1 MAQHSTTPRA
11 QERSARRTSPPG
23 GDSQTAAQDHAGA
36 CRASAQDPE
45 CDVSP
50 VRLWRCDAGKTM
62 PRDDLLATEQA
73 LEIRVVGTAPVI
85 TMRTPGHDLEL
96 AAGLLLSEGLI
107 GSREDITHIDQASAN
122 AVGVLLQSFTEA
134 KGALLRRSS
143 LSNSACGICGKD
155 KLNLG
160 PMHALPPLPEGP
172 VVTPDLLSRLPER
185 LRTAQDVFT
194 HTGGLHAAALFDAD
208 GELLA
213 VREDVGRHNA
223 LDKLNGW
230 ALLNGRLPL
239 NDRIVLLSGRAS
251 FELLQKC
258 IMSRVAIVCAISAP
272 SSYAVKLAREFGVT
286 LVGFLRG
293 ERFNIYSAPE
303 RIRATT

>member
-1 MAQHSTTPRA
+1 MPHTD
-11 QERSARRTSPPG
+11 
-23 GDSQTAAQDHAGA
+23 GDSQVVTQHHASA
-36 CRASAQDPE
+36 CGASAQDPE
-45 CDVSP
+45 RDVSP
-50 VRLWRCDAGKTM
+50 VRLWRCDADGTAA
-62 PRDDLLATEQA
+62 REDLLATEQA

-107 GSREDITHIDQASAN
+107 ACRDDITHIDQASTN
-122 AVGVLLQSFTEA
+122 AVGVLLKSFTEA

-160 PMHALPPLPEGP
+160 PMHALPPLPAGP
-172 VVTPDLLSRLPER
+172 VVTPDLLSSLPER
-185 LRTAQDVFT
+185 LRAAQDVFT
-194 HTGGLHAAALFDAD
+194 HTGGLHAAALFDAA

-230 ALLNGRLPL
+230 ALLDDQLPL

-286 LVGFLRG
+286 LVGFLRNG
-293 ERFNIYSAPE
+293 RFNIYSAPA
-303 RIRATT
+303 RIRTAA